1 MSEEVRKE
9 PEVRAVCPITKGT
22 PVRMTEH
29 GFASACRIAL
39 GQAREAIKEKSGFS
53 LAVARLSRCL
63 QCLGEKRP
71 PELQVV
77 DLKVLDAER
86 DSAQPKKEPEMSGKR
101 LDGTC
106 KNCGRKN
113 MTLTR
118 LHGDL
123 VCASCGNLFGAMANR
138 PEAVEKALRKL
149 LPQLLP
155 AAGSGDE
162 EKQELARR
170 CDELTAEVQ
179 ALGNQL
185 VDAQELLNKQGAEA
199 ERNWSLLL
207 EIGESLDPNFDAAD
221 GAVHV
226 PAMVRQTVS
235 GLHAENTGH
244 RQRTARLIDEN
255 TTLANRISELE
266 NRLEGVEQWKETPF
280 AEAVLATGYE
290 QDLVRDQLADF
301 ALKVLQGRVGVVH
314 RES

>member
-1 MSEEVRKE
+1 M
-9 PEVRAVCPITKGT
+9 RAACPVTKGT

-39 GQAREAIKEKSGFS
+39 AQAREAVKEKSGFS

-63 QCLGEKRP
+63 QCLGKERP
-71 PELQVV
+71 SELQVV
-77 DLKVLDAER
+77 DLNILNTER
-86 DSAQPKKEPEMSGKR
+86 NSAQPKEEPEMSGKR
-101 LDGTC
+101 QDGTC
-106 KNCGRKN
+106 ENCGRKN

-123 VCASCGNLFGAMANR
+123 VCASCGNLFGAMVNR

-155 AAGSGDE
+155 ATSSGDE

-185 VDAQELLNKQGAEA
+185 VEAQELLKKQSAEA
-199 ERNWSLLL
+199 ERNWSLLR
-207 EIGESLDPNFDAAD
+207 EIGESLDLGFDAAD
-221 GAVHV
+221 GAVQV
-226 PAMVRQTVS
+226 LAMVRQTVFDLQAAS
-235 GLHAENTGH
+235 AAH
-244 RQRTARLIDEN
+244 RQRAEQLTDEKSV
-255 TTLANRISELE
+255 LANRISELE
-266 NRLEGVEQWKETPF
+266 NRFEGVEQWKETPF
-280 AEAVLATGYE
+280 AEGLLVTGYE
-290 QDLVRDQLADF
+290 QDLIRDQLADF
-301 ALKVLQGRVGVVH
+301 ALKVLQGQVGVVH